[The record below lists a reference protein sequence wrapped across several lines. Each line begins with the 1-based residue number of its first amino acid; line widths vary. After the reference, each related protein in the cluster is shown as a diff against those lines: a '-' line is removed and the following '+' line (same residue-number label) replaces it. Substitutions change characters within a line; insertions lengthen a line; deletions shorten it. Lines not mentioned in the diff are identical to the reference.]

1 MFKRKYKVSMLDSK
15 WNPIKRNV
23 KLDVIPKSDE
33 YIWDTTKYYRVIN
46 VVHSIDKKHEIFI
59 IVEEYIPPTQE
70 VIENV

>member
-33 YIWDTTKYYRVIN
+33 YIWDNSKYYRVIN
-46 VVHSIDKKHEIFI
+46 VVHSIDKKHEIFVI
-59 IVEEYIPPTQE
+59 IEEYTQPTQE
-70 VIENV
+70 ISETP